1 MLRRLWTLR
10 DLEARLCDLEERPV
24 YRDWEGPGAVI
35 SQDGENL
42 EKRKYLMTVSDLSSG
57 NECFFLHP
65 AVLT

>member
-35 SQDGENL
+35 SQDAE
-42 EKRKYLMTVSDLSSG
+42 DLDK
-57 NECFFLHP
+57 EEIPDYIL
-65 AVLT
+65 